1 MTIDNIKEWIR
12 WAWQI
17 GATQLPHHTAWVP
30 PIPSDTERDAGPLRN
45 NEELQFMAEVIHRAN
60 NGQSHADIVRWVRDV
75 TGQSTSISEDTR
87 IHEGS
92 GLRHGWRKPVGSYLY
107 GPNWLFA
114 STWLHLSDEELSAY
128 LASPEQLNATHV
140 VVALSTGNRP
150 AFHEI
155 PFNCLESDHSRRR
168 VRDRLKMIIDADK
181 APWVYLMSQE
191 FFVQTLGSD
200 HRRLLRQLEETM
212 ELVDGLCTHATPF
225 REIGDIY
232 QSDRLSER
240 HEIFTTIRR
249 ASANT
254 ALAVH
259 ERALEQIPVSDL
271 DNIPGP
277 TVSALQTGFNV
288 GLRNGQYTEGGHTY
302 SGSIQFALSN
312 AERMRS
318 YQQHGRLDDHVSG
331 VFEHSI
337 PDVGFTPHHR
347 TFRQAYAYGRA
358 LIDAGVAY
366 DMSGGAG

>member
-17 GATQLPHHTAWVP
+17 GATHLPHHTAWVP
-30 PIPSDTERDAGPLRN
+30 PIPSDTERDSGPLRN
-45 NEELQFMAEVIHRAN
+45 NEELQFMAEVILRAS
-60 NGQSHADIVRWVRDV
+60 NGQSHADIIRWVKDV
-75 TGQSTSISEDTR
+75 TGQNTSEL
-87 IHEGS
+87 S

-114 STWLHLSDEELSAY
+114 STWLNISEDELNAY
-128 LASPEQLNATHV
+128 LTSPEQKNVTHV

-150 AFHEI
+150 SFNEV
-155 PFNCLESDHSRRR
+155 PFDCLESDQSRRR
-168 VRDRLKMIIDADK
+168 VQDRLKMILNADK

-191 FFVQTLGSD
+191 FFVQMLGSD
-200 HRRLLRQLEETM
+200 HRRLLRQLEGTM
-212 ELVDGLCTHATPF
+212 ELADGLCTHATPF

-240 HEIFTTIRR
+240 HEIFTTMRR
-249 ASANT
+249 ASATT

-259 ERALEQIPVSDL
+259 ERALEQIPVNDL
-271 DNIPGP
+271 DGIPGP
-277 TVSALQTGFNV
+277 TMSALQTGFDV
-288 GLRNGQYTEGGHTY
+288 DLANGQYTEGGHTY
-302 SGSIQFALSN
+302 TGSIQFALSN

-347 TFRQAYAYGRA
+347 TFQQANEYGRA
-358 LIDAGVAY
+358 LLDAGIAY